1 MSKTKCSTITSIF
14 AYYAEFLVG
23 KDVFSEGRSNT
34 IFPNTG
40 NSKAGKSHPII
51 HFSLGLELAKLLC
64 FRDTLCSPLF
74 PVCHFTSLFTSFR
87 FLFLSM
93 QKKDVKVEIFPS
105 RVAINPDTKF
115 SFFCLLYVIARLLPL
130 LVRQPKFYYL
140 QEDQTQVARRRAVP
154 KAKKSILVVM
164 DGWKLAFALLLPK
177 HNFKSPWGEGGRAI

>member
-1 MSKTKCSTITSIF
+1 MCFWLKFKISLIIIWIF
-14 AYYAEFLVG
+14 ALKVVKSWCFWIS
-23 KDVFSEGRSNT
+23 VFYCN
-34 IFPNTG
+34 
-40 NSKAGKSHPII
+40 K
-51 HFSLGLELAKLLC
+51 
-64 FRDTLCSPLF
+64 
-74 PVCHFTSLFTSFR
+74 
-87 FLFLSM
+87 LFLC
-93 QKKDVKVEIFPS
+93 KKPTDVKVGIFPS

-177 HNFKSPWGEGGRAI
+177 HNFKSPWGEGGRAIYGYTVVP